1 MTSPSP
7 VAEPNA
13 LPPEAIVP
21 VIDVLEG
28 RAVHARCGERHTYRP
43 LEEHFSAPSEP
54 YHLAT
59 RFASHFPRIY
69 VADLNAI
76 GGSPPQ
82 HKLYLRLS
90 ELGRE
95 FWIDTGIQTT
105 RDAES
110 LEEAWGDR
118 PSLRPILG
126 LETLVHPENLRP
138 VAAALATHE
147 PVFSLDLREGRPLT
161 NDSESSTG
169 AHAWVRAA
177 VDAGIQDVIV
187 LELTV
192 VGTGGGPAALELCR
206 ELHCEFPRLRLFL
219 GGGIRTPADVQAA
232 LAAGCRGVLTA
243 TALHTG
249 TIPWPGLSRE

>member
-1 MTSPSP
+1 M
-7 VAEPNA
+7 
-13 LPPEAIVP
+13 P

-28 RAVHARCGERHTYRP
+28 RAVHARRGERHAYRP
-43 LEEHFSAPSEP
+43 LEEHFSAPSDP

-69 VADLNAI
+69 VADLDAI

-82 HKLYLRLS
+82 HELYLRLG
-90 ELGRE
+90 ELRRE
-95 FWIDTGIQTT
+95 FWIDTGIQTA

-110 LEEAWGDR
+110 LEEAWWDR

-126 LETLVHPENLRP
+126 LETLVHPENLRQ
-138 VAAALATHE
+138 VAAALARHE

-161 NDSESSTG
+161 KDLESAADT
-169 AHAWVRAA
+169 HAWVRAA
-177 VDAGIQDVIV
+177 VDAGIQEVVV
-187 LELTV
+187 LELTA
-192 VGTGGGPAALELCR
+192 VGAAGGPAALELCG
-206 ELHCEFPRLRLFL
+206 ELHCEFPQLQLFL
-219 GGGIRTPADVQAA
+219 GGGVRTPADVRAA
-232 LAAGCRGVLTA
+232 LAAGCRGVLAA